1 MAAKKS
7 PEVLFNEK
15 PRTPCAADAMC
26 RFPGRLWVKNLPHD
40 QRLCINHYYDAVAR
54 DHSLADED
62 TIPPKTPIPR
72 MRGVTAKAVAGE

>member
-7 PEVLFNEK
+7 PEALFDSPK
-15 PRTPCAADAMC
+15 TTCAGDPAC

-54 DHSLADED
+54 DHSVAAED
-62 TIPPKTPIPR
+62 TVPPKTPIPR
-72 MRGVTAKAVAGE
+72 MRGVQAKAVAGE